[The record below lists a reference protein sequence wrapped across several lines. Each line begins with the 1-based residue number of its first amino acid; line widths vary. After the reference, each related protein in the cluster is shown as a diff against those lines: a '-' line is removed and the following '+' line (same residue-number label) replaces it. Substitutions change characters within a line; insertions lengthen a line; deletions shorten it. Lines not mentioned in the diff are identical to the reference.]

1 MKKNTGILS
10 ASIIISLAIVASVFI
25 YNSFETK
32 RQAKQTEAGHTLK
45 QLSVNEKILKATP
58 SVVEIDGAT
67 LLLIPDISF
76 KNDHLNVTYNFYTYT
91 NGVLV
96 KAPLQN

>member
-10 ASIIISLAIVASVFI
+10 ASIIISLAIVASVLLF
-25 YNSFETK
+25 NLLENK
-32 RQAKQTEAGHTLK
+32 RHAKQIEAEHTLK
-45 QLSVNEKILKATP
+45 QLSINEKILETTP
-58 SVVEIDGAT
+58 SVVEIDGSS

-76 KNDHLNVTYNFYTYT
+76 KNDHLNITYNFYTYT